1 MMRNFLVLLLVCFLT
16 CFQTTT
22 LSANTQDDTKAAE
35 VHTKASGRVAA
46 AGTVLEEIQAAPD
59 QRIPEE
65 VLASAE
71 CVAVVPSSLNRG
83 FVVGGRYRSEER
95 RVGKECRS

>member
-1 MMRNFLVLLLVCFLT
+1 MMRKSFVVLLVCFLT

-59 QRIPEE
+59 QR
-65 VLASAE
+65 
-71 CVAVVPSSLNRG
+71 
-83 FVVGGRYRSEER
+83 
-95 RVGKECRS
+95 